1 MFTKLSLV
9 NREHLSKRS
18 RDGRKSVAKYTC
30 SVGAGF
36 KLTQYRLKWHWVN
49 LARISQEV
57 QDLATQKGVQLPP
70 SEVSDEHKQKLKE
83 FSSLSGHAFD
93 REYLQYILRDRQNE
107 VHRVNTVRRWD

>member
-49 LARISQEV
+49 SALISQEV
-57 QDLATQKGVQLPP
+57 QDLATQKGVQLP

-83 FSSLSGHAFD
+83 LSSRSGHAFD
-93 REYLQYILRDRQNE
+93 RGITRMKG
-107 VHRVNTVRRWD
+107 TA